1 MARGRFPYSVT
12 AGRLYEWL
20 IHLRKFHLV
29 FENVLE
35 KNIMGSNNFYNSS
48 PQRTSSNILQWLVA
62 TPYMNHLKI
71 LSGRVTWKFCP
82 LLVSVNMEHVF
93 EGFSGE
99 SMATLRIQVHQTPPP
114 ICVNMERFTGAPSD
128 IRHLNS
134 LTFWVVR
141 LTWNLPAR
149 LSMLK
154 VSKFLC

>member
-1 MARGRFPYSVT
+1 MKNGV
-12 AGRLYEWL
+12 
-20 IHLRKFHLV
+20 
-29 FENVLE
+29 ENVYQDTCSISWVFPQPVSKKMRAPSNWIVSNLLE
-35 KNIMGSNNFYNSS
+35 WKIKTVWVANN
-48 PQRTSSNILQWLVA
+48 PGNIL
-62 TPYMNHLKI
+62 Y
-71 LSGRVTWKFCP
+71 GRITWKFRP

-141 LTWNLPAR
+141 LTWNLPDY
-149 LSMLK
+149 
-154 VSKFLC
+154 LCWRSPNFYVNLTPPNIKEKSIT